1 LTADNEHRAG
11 LRPAPQVQARLCGES
26 AGSDTLTAMDLKA
39 YIRDVPDF
47 PTKGILYRDITP
59 LLLAPAAVAFALD
72 AMTNHVEAR
81 GVDAIVGIESRGFLF
96 GMPIAA
102 RLGLPFVPV
111 RKPGKLPAAVM
122 SVEYALEY
130 GQGQLDIH
138 SDALAP
144 GQRTIIV
151 DDVLATGGTAVG
163 ARRLVEMLG
172 ARVDSALFLLEL
184 QALAGRA
191 ALSPLPVEALVAY
204 G

>member
-1 LTADNEHRAG
+1 
-11 LRPAPQVQARLCGES
+11 
-26 AGSDTLTAMDLKA
+26 MDLKA

-47 PTKGILYRDITP
+47 PSPGILYRDITP
-59 LLLAPAAVAFALD
+59 LLLAPAAVAFVLD

-96 GMPIAA
+96 GMPVAA

-138 SDALAP
+138 SDALSP
-144 GQRTIIV
+144 GQRAIIV

-184 QALAGRA
+184 EALGGRA
-191 ALSPLPVEALVAY
+191 ALAPLPVEALVSY
-204 G
+204 S